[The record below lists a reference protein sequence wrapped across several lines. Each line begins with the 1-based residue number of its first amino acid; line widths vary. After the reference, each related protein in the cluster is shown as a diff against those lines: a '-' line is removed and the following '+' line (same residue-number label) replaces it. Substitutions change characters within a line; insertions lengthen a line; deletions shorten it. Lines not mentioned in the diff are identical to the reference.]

1 VEVVAFSSD
10 PEPFDTSILKMS
22 IKRLIWLDG
31 KVPLLGRALAGARL
45 PRNILLRLGKAVKD
59 FNVVHVSENFH
70 FFSFNAALM
79 AGKRKFAFT
88 QDENIPYPLFQHNPI
103 TWFAKQYVNKRAD
116 LIITTTEAGKRALI
130 HEAVDDRKIRILPNS
145 IDTALFTP
153 SQKDA
158 SKVNLPEGLN
168 ETFNILFVGKINIQK
183 GVPWLLQAFYKLRKR
198 YSDMRLILV
207 GKNYLPTE
215 FLSRFI
221 INQKGVHYI
230 PWLPYLKMPGV
241 YNLSDVVILP
251 SVPMVNNE
259 EQFGMAVLEAM
270 ACAKPSIVTDIG
282 GLPWVVKRGR
292 TSLIIPY
299 KNASAI
305 QRAVLKLYHNH
316 ELRRKMGE
324 YSREY
329 VKRRFSKETV
339 GERLYEIYKEFFG

>member
-1 VEVVAFSSD
+1 
-10 PEPFDTSILKMS
+10 
-22 IKRLIWLDG
+22 
-31 KVPLLGRALAGARL
+31 
-45 PRNILLRLGKAVKD
+45 
-59 FNVVHVSENFH
+59 
-70 FFSFNAALM
+70 
-79 AGKRKFAFT
+79 
-88 QDENIPYPLFQHNPI
+88 
-103 TWFAKQYVNKRAD
+103 